1 MGDRL
6 HPVLLP
12 RTFRKH
18 AAALAWLALFA
29 LTLLPSLTR
38 VANAATQGGWV
49 EVCSAQGMRWV
60 APDGTLSERGPAGQ
74 SASHGEH
81 CPLCGSGAIASP
93 TAVVVPALPRFK
105 DVFIAPLF
113 LHAPR
118 PLFAWSSAQPRAP
131 PLIS

>member
-1 MGDRL
+1 MSSRRI
-6 HPVLLP
+6 VLA
-12 RTFRKH
+12 RF
-18 AAALAWLALFA
+18 AALAWLAVFA

-38 VANAATQGGWV
+38 VVNAATQGGWV

-60 APDGTLSERGPAGQ
+60 APDGTVSERGPAGQ
-74 SASHGEH
+74 IAAHGEH
-81 CPLCGSGAIASP
+81 CPLCGAGAAAPPIAAAAS
-93 TAVVVPALPRFK
+93 ALPPLGETF
-105 DVFIAPLF
+105 VAPLF